1 MSNQVFILSGCRTA
15 VGSFQGQFE
24 KISASELG
32 SAVITE
38 ALKRATLNPQ
48 DVDQVIMGQILTAGQ
63 GQNPGRQASIGAQI
77 PYSVPAFTVN
87 MLCGSGLKSI
97 CLAYQAIR
105 NNDNEIIVAGGQES
119 MTQAQH
125 CSYIRGVRL
134 GPIQFSDSLLSDGLT
149 DAFNNVHMGKTAEHL
164 AKQHNISREAQDKF
178 ALSSQMKVQEALKAG
193 HFKKEIIPIVEK
205 KSGKVL
211 DKDEFP
217 KAGTTLEGLSKLRP
231 AFDPNGTV
239 TAGNASGI
247 NDGAAAVV
255 VCSENQVKSRNLK
268 PWAKIVAIAETG
280 LDPMCMGLGPIEAVT
295 KVLLKAGWN
304 KNDVD
309 LYELNEAFAVQ
320 SVIVLESLKLDEKK
334 VNINGG
340 AIALGHAAG
349 ATGARILVTLL
360 HNLERLGKKKGVASL
375 CIGGGMGIAMAVEM
389 C

>member
-1 MSNQVFILSGCRTA
+1 M

-211 DKDEFP
+211 DMDEFP

-255 VCSENQVKSRNLK
+255 VCSQNQVKSRNLK

>member
-1 MSNQVFILSGCRTA
+1 
-15 VGSFQGQFE
+15 
-24 KISASELG
+24 
-32 SAVITE
+32 
-38 ALKRATLNPQ
+38 
-48 DVDQVIMGQILTAGQ
+48 
-63 GQNPGRQASIGAQI
+63 
-77 PYSVPAFTVN
+77 

-211 DKDEFP
+211 DMDEFP

>member
-211 DKDEFP
+211 DMDEFP